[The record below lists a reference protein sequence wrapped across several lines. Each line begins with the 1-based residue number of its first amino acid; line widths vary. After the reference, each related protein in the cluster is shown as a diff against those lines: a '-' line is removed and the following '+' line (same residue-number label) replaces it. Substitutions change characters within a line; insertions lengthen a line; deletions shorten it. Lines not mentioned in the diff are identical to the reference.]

1 MATRVWD
8 VHQCTLITGAGVGK
22 WRPRWRA
29 VAAADEGSMTL
40 LRHQDTAEACIMFT
54 VTQMMGV
61 AGRYTETDNGEILR
75 AVSGHCYQAV
85 NNF

>member
-1 MATRVWD
+1 
-8 VHQCTLITGAGVGK
+8 
-22 WRPRWRA
+22 
-29 VAAADEGSMTL
+29 MTL

-75 AVSGHCYQAV
+75 EVSGHCYHAV
-85 NNF
+85 NSF